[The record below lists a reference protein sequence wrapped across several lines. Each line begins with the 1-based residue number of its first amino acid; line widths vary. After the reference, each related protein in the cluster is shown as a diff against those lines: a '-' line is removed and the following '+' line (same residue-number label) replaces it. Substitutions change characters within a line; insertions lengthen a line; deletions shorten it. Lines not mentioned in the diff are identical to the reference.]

1 MGKIN
6 LHTHSKH
13 SLDGTLDINEIINE
27 SFNNGISYLSIT
39 DHNTCKAYNDE
50 FLKDNKIYT
59 GKIVVGA
66 ELNATFNNRDIEI
79 LAYNIKDI
87 EIIENWCQKYF
98 SEEILRQKQE
108 NSRKIL
114 LDICDKKGLIY
125 DVNAIR
131 KDIPLTD
138 FPSIYIYQELMRHK
152 ENYEILKG
160 IVLEANVEN
169 ADELVAFLDKQIVSL
184 DNRAAKAKEK
194 AAEKKAEGDELRA
207 VVKAVLTDDFQT
219 ADDIAAQIEGDDV
232 TKAKV
237 VARLSQ
243 LVKNGEAEK
252 EQIKNAEGKKVM
264 TYKAI
269 AE

>member
-1 MGKIN
+1 MENKKI
-6 LHTHSKH
+6 TK
-13 SLDGTLDINEIINE
+13 
-27 SFNNGISYLSIT
+27 
-39 DHNTCKAYNDE
+39 
-50 FLKDNKIYT
+50 
-59 GKIVVGA
+59 
-66 ELNATFNNRDIEI
+66 
-79 LAYNIKDI
+79 
-87 EIIENWCQKYF
+87 
-98 SEEILRQKQE
+98 
-108 NSRKIL
+108 
-114 LDICDKKGLIY
+114 
-125 DVNAIR
+125 
-131 KDIPLTD
+131 
-138 FPSIYIYQELMRHK
+138 K

-207 VVKAVLTDDFQT
+207 VVKAVLTNEFQT

>member
-1 MGKIN
+1 M
-6 LHTHSKH
+6 
-13 SLDGTLDINEIINE
+13 
-27 SFNNGISYLSIT
+27 
-39 DHNTCKAYNDE
+39 
-50 FLKDNKIYT
+50 DNK
-59 GKIVVGA
+59 KI
-66 ELNATFNNRDIEI
+66 T
-79 LAYNIKDI
+79 K
-87 EIIENWCQKYF
+87 
-98 SEEILRQKQE
+98 
-108 NSRKIL
+108 
-114 LDICDKKGLIY
+114 
-125 DVNAIR
+125 
-131 KDIPLTD
+131 
-138 FPSIYIYQELMRHK
+138 K

-243 LVKNGEAEK
+243 LVKIDIFITNYF
-252 EQIKNAEGKKVM
+252 IKINILRCFYG
-264 TYKAI
+264 Y
-269 AE
+269 